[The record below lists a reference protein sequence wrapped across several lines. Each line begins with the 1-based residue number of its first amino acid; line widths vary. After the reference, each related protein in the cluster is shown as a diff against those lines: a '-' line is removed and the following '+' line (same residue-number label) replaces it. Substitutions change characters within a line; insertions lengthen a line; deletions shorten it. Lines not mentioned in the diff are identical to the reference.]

1 MSRFSVTYSLSEIIL
16 ELIVINIE
24 LAFTLAPETAHST

>member
-16 ELIVINIE
+16 ELITINTE
-24 LAFTLAPETAHST
+24 LAFTLVPETASST